1 MMNLLDY
8 NGNGATI
15 ELGQRELLLVMA
27 LIQEGREAFGCNTET
42 GKALDQFFCSAN
54 IQVEETRRKELGRP
68 LARQKISTVAT
79 PASGLHKEASNG

>member
-1 MMNLLDY
+1 MMKLLEY
-8 NGNGATI
+8 NGNSATI
-15 ELGQRELLLVMA
+15 QLGQRELLLVMA

-54 IQVEETRRKELGRP
+54 IQVEESRRMALGR
-68 LARQKISTVAT
+68 AMVRQKISTVAT